1 MAAIGGGPP
10 GCMGATTR
18 NPNSSTASV
27 AQLVASVTYT
37 PTASWYASTS
47 GRTSLSCVK
56 PPSTKGADLFR
67 GCAIS
72 LWSASPP
79 DPVHCE
85 GVSGCENRR
94 LTLDLA
100 ADGVDAGGAVDLQ
113 QEQAQPVT
121 HLRQRQGRRQLLTS
135 VGLPN
140 QEPYRHQRQR
150 HVMMPALP
158 GTHLILVHAHLALAP
173 LEAGFNTGASLDHT
187 RQFPKRRLLER
198 HLAPSHRR
206 EVVMVAITGVL
217 IGGIQGS

>member
-47 GRTSLSCVK
+47 GRTILSCVK

-67 GCAIS
+67 GCGIS

-94 LTLDLA
+94 LTEGYSPENG
-100 ADGVDAGGAVDLQ
+100 GVSWPA
-113 QEQAQPVT
+113 P
-121 HLRQRQGRRQLLTS
+121 S
-135 VGLPN
+135 VVK
-140 QEPYRHQRQR
+140 R
-150 HVMMPALP
+150 
-158 GTHLILVHAHLALAP
+158 HAHREP
-173 LEAGFNTGASLDHT
+173 LVYLS
-187 RQFPKRRLLER
+187 
-198 HLAPSHRR
+198 
-206 EVVMVAITGVL
+206 
-217 IGGIQGS
+217 